1 MQSGDTTMQCSK
13 YGTGLSIDIRIALVS
28 LGRDAYD
35 KSIDRMSIAEKKE
48 YLRQLRAEQ
57 RSVGGILK
65 EGV

>member
-1 MQSGDTTMQCSK
+1 MQCSK